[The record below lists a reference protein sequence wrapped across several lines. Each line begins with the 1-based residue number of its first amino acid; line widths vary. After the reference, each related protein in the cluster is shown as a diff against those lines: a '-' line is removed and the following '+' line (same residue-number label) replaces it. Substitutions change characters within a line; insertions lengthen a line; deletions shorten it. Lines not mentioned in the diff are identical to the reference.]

1 MASGTTALARLLEG
15 FRLVV
20 VTGKGGTGKS
30 TLSAALATVLAR
42 AGRRTWLL
50 EADPRE
56 SLHAY
61 FELPPSGGRP
71 VVAGPHLVLQN
82 ISPVQILDHTVK
94 AKLRVGLLA
103 RRVLESP
110 VYRTFVEAAP
120 GLKETAVLGRAY
132 RLLRGKETMGKPAPE
147 IVVLDAAATGH
158 GLAALT
164 APSAL
169 ARTLGSGPVG
179 RMAAAVAS
187 LVEDPGATAV
197 VAVSTAE
204 EMPVTETLELAEGCR
219 KSLGRPPL
227 AAILNRLLPADTDPA
242 GCGLDPKATRLW
254 KRRLA
259 LQAREIQRLEELWDG
274 PLFQVPLVPE
284 PPGNQLRIELAR
296 ALEGG
301 TP

>member
-1 MASGTTALARLLEG
+1 MASRAAALTNLLEG
-15 FRLVV
+15 YRLVV

-30 TLSAALATVLAR
+30 ALSAALATALAR

-61 FELPPSGGRP
+61 FDLPPSGGRP
-71 VVAGPHLVLQN
+71 VAAGPRLVLQN
-82 ISPVQILDHTVK
+82 LSPIQVLDHTVR
-94 AKLRVGLLA
+94 AKLRVELLA

-132 RLLRGKETMGKPAPE
+132 RLLRGRETMGQPAPDT
-147 IVVLDAAATGH
+147 VVLDAAATGH
-158 GLAALT
+158 GLAGLT

-179 RMAAAVAS
+179 RMAASVAS
-187 LVEDPGATAV
+187 LVEDARATAV

-204 EMPVTETLELAEGCR
+204 EMPVTETLELAAGCR
-219 KSLGRPPL
+219 ESLGRPPL
-227 AAILNRLLPADTDPA
+227 AILLNRLLPADTDPED
-242 GCGLDPKATRLW
+242 CGLDPDAARLW
-254 KRRLA
+254 RRRLA
-259 LQAREIQRLEELWDG
+259 LQAREIQRLGELWNG
-274 PLFQVPLVPE
+274 PLFHVPLVPE
-284 PPGNQLRIELAR
+284 PPGDRLRIELAR
-296 ALEGG
+296 ALEEKA
-301 TP
+301 P